1 MKAIDGLPV
10 NRLFISNSLGYL
22 CRALTRKLFMALKFH
37 PLTVSE
43 IRKETADTISVCFDV
58 PEALSETFQYKQGQY
73 LTLRTTIDGND
84 VRRSY
89 SICSGVDENILR
101 VAIKEVQDGVFS
113 TWANR
118 SLQVGDTL
126 LVMPPQ
132 GRFYTEM
139 NHAEQRKYLAFAA
152 GSGIT
157 PILSIL
163 KTVLAQEPKSNFI
176 LFYGNRTYDQII
188 FFEELEAL
196 KSQYRD
202 RLSVHH
208 VLSRE
213 QLGSDLFYGRI
224 NGEKCAAY
232 GKYFFSPAQ
241 IHASFLCGP
250 EEMVFEVR
258 DMLQTLGIAPERIHL
273 ELFTAPGAPKTV
285 TVRKE
290 QEHNTFDAQITVHQ
304 DDMVF
309 EFTLPSDGSTIL
321 DAAMR
326 AGADLPF
333 SCRGGVCST
342 CKARILEGEVEM
354 TVNYGLEPDELSR
367 GYVLTCQA
375 HPKSKKV
382 TVSFDH

>member
-1 MKAIDGLPV
+1 
-10 NRLFISNSLGYL
+10 
-22 CRALTRKLFMALKFH
+22 MALKFH
-37 PLTVSE
+37 ALTVAE
-43 IRKETADTISVCFDV
+43 VKRETADTVSVRFDV
-58 PEALSETFQYKQGQY
+58 PDHLSDTFRYKQGQY

-84 VRRSY
+84 MRRSY
-89 SICSGVDENILR
+89 SICSGVDEQWLR
-101 VAIKEVQDGVFS
+101 VAIKRVEGGVFS
-113 TWANR
+113 TWANQH
-118 SLQVGDTL
+118 LKAGDTL

-139 NHAEQRKYLAFAA
+139 NPAEQRTYLAFAA

-176 LFYGNRTYDQII
+176 LFYGNRTYDQIV

-196 KSQYRD
+196 KSQYRE

-224 NGEKCAAY
+224 NANKCAAY
-232 GKYFFSPAQ
+232 GKYFYTPTL
-241 IHASFLCGP
+241 IHACFLCGP

-258 DMLQTLGIAPERIHL
+258 DALQAQGIAPERIHL
-273 ELFTAPGAPKTV
+273 ELFTTPGAAKPQVVKAVQTV
-285 TVRKE
+285 SS
-290 QEHNTFDAQITVHQ
+290 FDAQITVHQ
-304 DDMVF
+304 DDMIF
-309 EFTLPSDGSTIL
+309 EFSLPSDGSTIL

-342 CKARILEGEVEM
+342 CKARVLEGEVEM
-354 TVNYGLEPDELSR
+354 TVNYGLEPDELAR

-375 HPKSKKV
+375 HPKSSKV

>member
-1 MKAIDGLPV
+1 M
-10 NRLFISNSLGYL
+10 S
-22 CRALTRKLFMALKFH
+22 LKFH
-37 PLTVSE
+37 PLTVAE
-43 IRKETADTISVCFDV
+43 VKRETADTVSVRFDV
-58 PEALSETFQYKQGQY
+58 PDHLAEAFRYKQGQY
-73 LTLRTTIDGND
+73 LTLRTNIDGKD

-89 SICSGVDENILR
+89 SICSGVSEQSLR
-101 VAIKEVQDGVFS
+101 VAIKRVDGGVFS

-118 SLQVGDTL
+118 HLKAGETL

-139 NHAEQRKYLAFAA
+139 NHAEQRTYLAFAA

-163 KTVLAQEPKSNFI
+163 KTVLTQEPKSSFI

-196 KSQYRD
+196 KSQYRE

-224 NGEKCAAY
+224 NAVKCAAY
-232 GKYFFSPAQ
+232 GKYFYSPAQ
-241 IHASFLCGP
+241 IHACFLCGP
-250 EEMVFEVR
+250 EAMVFEVR
-258 DMLQTLGIAPERIHL
+258 DALRMQGIAEERILL
-273 ELFTAPGAPKTV
+273 ELFTTSSAVKSPIEKKTPS
-285 TVRKE
+285 T
-290 QEHNTFDAQITVHQ
+290 NSFDAQITVHQ

-309 EFTLPSDGSTIL
+309 EFSLPSDGSTIL

-342 CKARILEGEVEM
+342 CKARVLEGEVEM
-354 TVNYGLEPDELSR
+354 TVNYGLEPDEIAR

-375 HPKSKKV
+375 HPKSGKV